1 MREEAFSMLG
11 TSPVATIGAFVPGN
25 GMLPGNGPEQQIDT
39 TGFACCG
46 SIKSQLIVELSPFS
60 EKHHDLSYAV
70 P

>member
-1 MREEAFSMLG
+1 MLG
-11 TSPVATIGAFVPGN
+11 TSPMATIGAFVPGN

-46 SIKSQLIVELSPFS
+46 SIKSHLIVELSPFS
-60 EKHHDLSYAV
+60 EKHYDLSYAV

>member
-1 MREEAFSMLG
+1 MLG
-11 TSPVATIGAFVPGN
+11 ISPMATIGAFVPGN
-25 GMLPGNGPEQQIDT
+25 GMLPGNGPEQQIDM

-60 EKHHDLSYAV
+60 EKHYDLSYAA